1 MERWGPAGRVRARCW
16 VLRGRTT
23 SRAFECGGDGFL
35 QAFTLP
41 MVLIR
46 WVWGFWPSV
55 ENYIVDASILETGL
69 RSCFTK
75 GESPKGILRGVVWC
89 VHWSISQHRLRVVL
103 HDSISCDFQVFKSKR
118 WMPWHLEPKKD
129 VVICD
134 KPRGADKRA
143 VIRGFPN
150 GETPP
155 GPLGDLVTPA

>member
-1 MERWGPAGRVRARCW
+1 MHARCW

-23 SRAFECGGDGFL
+23 SRVFGVGV
-35 QAFTLP
+35 
-41 MVLIR
+41 MVSYRPSRSRWILIR

-69 RSCFTK
+69 RSCFTI
-75 GESPKGILRGVVWC
+75 GESPGAFLRGCCLAYSLVNFAALPFGVV
-89 VHWSISQHRLRVVL
+89 S